1 MISVTDFLN
10 RYKNKDKKHL
20 VSYKEGLNVSYF
32 VSKIYQ
38 KSSEAKRILLL
49 VPDEKELDNIYEELN
64 FFQNNDVYK
73 ISSVDIPVYSELYP
87 SPEVLGERNANI
99 FRMLNNEKGIF
110 LSTPI
115 SLMIPVIPKEV
126 MKKNYIYL
134 ISGEH
139 YIFEELKNNLPL
151 LGYQRVDHVE
161 VIGDYNIKGGIIDL
175 FTPYYSYPLRIE
187 FFGDQIESIRL
198 FDVVT
203 QRSIKDLE
211 EAYIIPVRTVV
222 SDFDKEII
230 HARIKDYADRNGINK
245 KLRDEFFERF
255 IVQSNYGGE
264 CFYANLIYG
273 RKCSII
279 EYLNDFE
286 IILLEREVAIKNT
299 KDFIENAKK
308 VYESK
313 KDEAFVLKP
322 EDIFDW
328 ESFDYFIKNASLLIS
343 SVSGEDEVVLDFE
356 DNFHLKNRFELGLPK
371 EKRHPIEKF
380 LNFISD
386 AKDIFKILVVAN
398 TPLQAKRIAEVIS
411 HFYVSTP
418 EIVPNFSEFLQ
429 RAVKGKIYVT
439 TGYLKNGFKN
449 YSDGIWLFTE
459 EEIFG
464 KSERVRGERD
474 SKKELKTVISDL
486 YELNPGDLVVH
497 VDHGVGIYRGLKQVE
512 VLGNKGEYIEIEYA
526 DNDKLFVPVEKIGY
540 IQKYITSEDYIA
552 KIDKLGDKRWHKT
565 KRKVKED
572 LKNWAE
578 EIIRVEALR
587 KSQEGYAFKIDPI
600 ALEEFSASFEF
611 EETEDQLKA
620 IEETLKD
627 MEQNK
632 PMDRLICGDVGFGK
646 TEVALRAAFVAVN
659 SKKQVCLI
667 APTTILAEQHYHV
680 FKRRLEPFGFS
691 VGLVSRFV
699 EKAEQK
705 KVLERLKNGDLDVII
720 GTHRLLS
727 RDVVFKDLGL
737 LIIDE
742 EHKFGVVH
750 KEKIKSLKSTV
761 DILTLTATPIP
772 RTLYMSVS
780 GLKDISIIVS
790 PPKGRQSIKTYIS
803 PFSESIIKDAVE
815 REIQRG
821 GQVFFIH
828 NRVRSI
834 GAMKKYLEKVLPGI
848 SIMVAHGQMDEEDL
862 KKVIELFNA
871 GKANLLLSTAIVESG
886 LDLPN
891 VNTIIVNRS
900 DKFGLADLYQ
910 LRGRVGRSNRK
921 AYAYFLIPS
930 YELIT
935 KEAMKRLKILQELE
949 ELGSGFRLAIHDL
962 EIRGAGDLLGK
973 KQAGHINEIGLELY
987 MQLLEEAVREIRFE
1001 RGEVSSIKKEVSTE
1015 IKLNQPA
1022 YIPESYMPSSRER
1035 LDFYKKIL
1043 GVKDVEGLRLV
1054 REDLEDRFGKIPV
1067 EVDNFLYQKELEI
1080 ELSSIGCI
1088 SCYINE
1094 DRLII
1099 AFDNEYIP
1107 PKDVIN
1113 KVLKD
1118 IKGAKFAI
1126 PDKFYFFLSNKG
1138 KDYGEVKKILQAFL
1152 ERVKINR

>member
-1 MISVTDFLN
+1 MISVTDFLGL
-10 RYKNKDKKHL
+10 YKRKEKRHL
-20 VSYKEGLNVSYF
+20 VSYKKGLNVSYF

-38 KSSEAKRILLL
+38 KSSETKRILLL
-49 VPDEKELDNIYEELN
+49 IPDEKELDNIYEELI
-64 FFQNNDVYK
+64 FFQNNDVFK
-73 ISSVDIPVYSELYP
+73 IPSVDIPVYSELYP

-99 FRMLNNEKGIF
+99 FRMLNNDKGIF
-110 LSTPI
+110 ITTPV
-115 SLMIPVIPKEV
+115 SLMLPFIPKEV

-134 ISGEH
+134 ISGEN
-139 YIFEELKNNLPL
+139 YDFEDLKNNLPL
-151 LGYQRVDHVE
+151 LGYQRVDYVE
-161 VIGDYNIKGGIIDL
+161 VIGDFNIKGGIIDL
-175 FTPYYSYPLRIE
+175 FTPYYPHPLRIE

-198 FDVVT
+198 FDTIT
-203 QRSIKDLE
+203 QRSIKDIE
-211 EAYIIPVRTVV
+211 EAYIIPVRTVID
-222 SDFDKEII
+222 DFDKEIV
-230 HARIKDYADRNGINK
+230 HARIKDYADKNGINK
-245 KLRDEFFERF
+245 KVRDEFYERF
-255 IVQSNYGGE
+255 IIQTNYGGE

-273 RKCSII
+273 KKCSII

-286 IILLEREVAIKNT
+286 IILHEQDVAIKNI
-299 KDFIENAKK
+299 KDFLKNAQKI
-308 VYESK
+308 YESK
-313 KDEAFVLKP
+313 KEESFVLKP

-328 ESFDYFIKNASLLIS
+328 ESLEYVINNATLLINS
-343 SVSGEDEVVLDFE
+343 ISVEDGCVLDFE
-356 DNFHLKNRFELGLPK
+356 DNFHLKNRLEFGVSQ
-371 EKRHPIEKF
+371 EKRHPIETF
-380 LNFISD
+380 LNFIGE
-386 AKDIFKILVVAN
+386 AKELFKILIVAN

-418 EIVPNFSEFLQ
+418 EIVSNFSEFLQ
-429 RAVKGKIYVT
+429 KAIKGKIYVT
-439 TGYLKNGFKN
+439 TGYLKSGFKN

-464 KSERVRGERD
+464 KSERLRNDKGA
-474 SKKELKTVISDL
+474 KKELKAIISDL

-497 VDHGVGIYRGLKQVE
+497 VDHGIGIYRGLKQVE

-540 IQKYITSEDYIA
+540 IQKYITSEDYVA
-552 KIDKLGDKRWHKT
+552 KIDKLGDKRWQKT

-578 EIIRVEALR
+578 EIIRIEALR
-587 KSQEGYAFKIDPI
+587 KSQEGFAFKIDPI

-627 MEQNK
+627 MEKNK

-646 TEVALRAAFVAVN
+646 TEVALRAAFVAVS

-705 KVLERLKNGDLDVII
+705 KILERLKNGNIDVII

-727 RDVVFKDLGL
+727 KDVIFKDLGL

-742 EHKFGVVH
+742 EHKFGVAH
-750 KEKIKSLKSTV
+750 KEKIKSLKATV

-790 PPKGRQSIKTYIS
+790 PPKGRQAIKTYVT

-815 REIQRG
+815 RELQRG

-828 NRVRSI
+828 NRVRGI
-834 GAMKKYLEKVLPGI
+834 GAMKKYLEKILPGV

-862 KKVIELFNA
+862 KKVMELFNA
-871 GKANLLLSTAIVESG
+871 GKANILLSTSIVESG

-891 VNTIIVNRS
+891 VNTIIVNRA

-973 KQAGHINEIGLELY
+973 KQAGHINEVGLELY
-987 MQLLEEAVREIRFE
+987 VQLLEEAVREIRFE
-1001 RGEVSSIKKEVSTE
+1001 RGEIATLKKEVSTE
-1015 IKLNQPA
+1015 IKLNCPA
-1022 YIPESYMPSSRER
+1022 YIPERYMHSSRER

-1043 GVKDVEGLRLV
+1043 GVKEVEELKLV
-1054 REDLEDRFGKIPV
+1054 RDELEDRFGKIPV
-1067 EVDNFLYQKELEI
+1067 EVDNFLYQKELELK
-1080 ELSSIGCI
+1080 LSSIGCI

-1094 DRLII
+1094 DRLIL
-1099 AFDNEYIP
+1099 AFDYEYIP

-1113 KVLKD
+1113 KILRD
-1118 IKGAKFAI
+1118 IRGAKFAI
-1126 PDKFYFFLSNKG
+1126 PDKFYFFLSNEG
-1138 KDYGEVKKILQAFL
+1138 KDFDEVKKILQAFL
-1152 ERVKINR
+1152 ERVKIKR